1 MGNWHSKVAAP
12 WHCVR
17 CASTY
22 TGVQTIH
29 SVATVTRGTMSE
41 LERAT
46 LPANTVNTPTICRQD
61 GLGCKAV
68 APYPGRGVTRLLC
81 RRDPNVAPKLGAAKG
96 IAATIVRVI
105 PNRRGQPIATA
116 NDVVAVLSQV

>member
-1 MGNWHSKVAAP
+1 MGNWYSKVAAP

-46 LPANTVNTPTICRQD
+46 LPANTVNTPTICRQVD
-61 GLGCKAV
+61 KTVLDVKRWL
-68 APYPGRGVTRLLC
+68 PTR
-81 RRDPNVAPKLGAAKG
+81 AGG
-96 IAATIVRVI
+96 
-105 PNRRGQPIATA
+105 
-116 NDVVAVLSQV
+116 

>member
-1 MGNWHSKVAAP
+1 MNAVRVRTLGADDPQRCDRNTRNHVRARARNP
-12 WHCVR
+12 ACQHCEYTHYL
-17 CASTY
+17 ST
-22 TGVQTIH
+22 
-29 SVATVTRGTMSE
+29 S
-41 LERAT
+41 
-46 LPANTVNTPTICRQD
+46 RQD

-105 PNRRGQPIATA
+105 PNRPGQPIATT
-116 NDVVAVLSQV
+116 NGVVAVLSQV

>member
-1 MGNWHSKVAAP
+1 
-12 WHCVR
+12 
-17 CASTY
+17 
-22 TGVQTIH
+22 
-29 SVATVTRGTMSE
+29 MSE
-41 LERAT
+41 HERAT